1 MNPSQSIPGNRT
13 RGTRPEPEQVNLLLR
28 HEWTLV
34 GLLAILTFVLGCI
47 GYGHIMVFEE
57 DGGPHSWWDIAY
69 ASLQLF
75 IFEAPDE
82 TAGWPVY
89 LQVARAAAPIIVL
102 YTATKAVWRVIEEQ
116 VALYALLFRKRRFV
130 VVCGIGE
137 TGFRIARDYCLNTDK
152 RVVVID
158 NNPLNALAAELKHYG
173 AIVVC
178 GNAMDPLVLHKSQVV
193 YAKELFLCTSDD
205 KANIA
210 IAKNAERLARRLTD
224 EEVQRL
230 DAIARRREPAIGDQA
245 PDLSLR
251 CFLCVDSPDIYEV
264 FSVHSFFAINS
275 SRFAIRLFNRRETIA
290 RNIFRVC
297 APDLYYRPASRGNE
311 PMHVLFIGFE
321 ALVREMIL
329 QTALTAHYTDFRPPH
344 VTVLCESDSR
354 ARVDRFRHRHPHLDK
369 TVVIEFVY
377 ADPMTI
383 TPETWY
389 EMQTSTH
396 FDVCYV
402 ALQKD
407 VESILSARRLNRLR
421 RHSGLPPLNFVVC
434 LNQQNFL
441 AEIID
446 DDFQP
451 VIMDKL
457 GLPEHEPIEYFE
469 SLDET
474 ISIDI
479 VVNEALDSMART
491 LHDAY
496 LSTQLGQG
504 GSNRSNASLIPWSDL
519 PPHKKKANQHAAA
532 HLDVKLRI
540 ANCIACDI
548 DSEEA
553 EAVFPPDDLHMEL
566 LAQLEHRRWMAE
578 KYLAGYSY
586 GEVRDEDRMLHPDLI
601 PWEQLTE
608 EDKEKDRANIR
619 QIPHLLKLRGQKV
632 VRMYLGLHDTPWPDA
647 ETASRP
653 ADAFSPSR

>member
-1 MNPSQSIPGNRT
+1 MTPPHRDTGNPKRDRQSD
-13 RGTRPEPEQVNLLLR
+13 PEQASLLAR

-34 GLLAILTFVLGCI
+34 GLLAVLAFALGCF
-47 GYGHIMVFEE
+47 GYAQTMSFAVN
-57 DGGPHSWWDIAY
+57 GGPNTAWDVAY
-69 ASLQLF
+69 ASLRLF
-75 IFEAPDE
+75 IFEGPEE
-82 TAGWPVY
+82 TAGWPMY
-89 LQVARAAAPIIVL
+89 MQVARALAPMVVL
-102 YTATKAVWRVIEEQ
+102 YTAAKAVWNVIEEQ

-137 TGFRIARDYCLNTDK
+137 TGFRIARDYCLNSSK

-158 NNPLNALAAELKHYG
+158 NDPLNALAAELKNYG

-178 GNAMDPLVLHKSQVV
+178 GNAMDPLVLLKSQVI

-210 IAKNAERLARRLTD
+210 IAKNAERLTRRLKNTEVKSMENIARRL
-224 EEVQRL
+224 EPMVGGEPP
-230 DAIARRREPAIGDQA
+230 DA
-245 PDLSLR
+245 SLR
-251 CFLCVDSPDIYEV
+251 CFLCVDSPDIYEI
-264 FSVHSFFAINS
+264 FSVHSFFEINS

-297 APDLYYRPASRGNE
+297 APDLYYRPAARGND
-311 PMHVLFIGFE
+311 PMHILFIGFE

-329 QTALTAHYTDFRPPH
+329 QAALTAHYTDFRLPH
-344 VTVLCESDSR
+344 ITVLCESDNKN
-354 ARVDRFRHRHPHLDK
+354 RVERFRHRYPHLGK
-369 TVVIEFVY
+369 TIDLHFVY
-377 ADPMTI
+377 TDPMTI

-402 ALQKD
+402 ALLHD

-446 DDFQP
+446 DDFEP
-451 VIMDKL
+451 VTMNKI
-457 GLPEHEPIEYFE
+457 GLPAYEPIEYFE

-479 VVNEALDSMART
+479 VVNEALDAMART
-491 LHDAY
+491 LHNTY
-496 LSTQLGQG
+496 LNSQLASG
-504 GSNRSNASLIPWSDL
+504 GSSRSNASIIPWSEL
-519 PPHKKKANQHAAA
+519 PAHKKKANQHAAA
-532 HLDVKLRI
+532 HMDVKLRI
-540 ANCIACDI
+540 ANCVALPMDAK
-548 DSEEA
+548 ETEA
-553 EAVFPPDDLHMEL
+553 QFPPDDLMMEL
-566 LAQLEHRRWMAE
+566 LAQLEHRRWMAD

-601 PWEQLTE
+601 PWEELTE
-608 EDKEKDRANIR
+608 ADKEKDRANIR
-619 QIPHLLKLRGQKV
+619 QIPHLLKLQDQKV
-632 VRMYLGLHDTPWPDA
+632 CRMHKALDTGDGPQPIFKQA
-647 ETASRP
+647 
-653 ADAFSPSR
+653 